1 MTIDFGGL
9 ANSEQNISWKIE
21 ANIDQGFEDA
31 KAEAI
36 FEGKHNWKRKKSQKR
51 WKKLNED
58 LKENSSSSGAPPAI
72 IGC

>member
-31 KAEAI
+31 KAETI
-36 FEGKHNWKRKKSQKR
+36 LEGKIIERRKKIRSAEKSETKIS
-51 WKKLNED
+51 KKFL
-58 LKENSSSSGAPPAI
+58 LQSSST
-72 IGC
+72 CN

>member
-31 KAEAI
+31 KAKAI
-36 FEGKHNWKRKKSQKR
+36 FEGKHNWKRKKKSEAV
-51 WKKLNED
+51 KKNWT
-58 LKENSSSSGAPPAI
+58 KISKKIPPPVERHLQL
-72 IGC
+72 